1 MEQNKQPSIIILENV
16 QKVFKIQ
23 DQTSNTI
30 FETYINFKNR
40 RLAKNF
46 LALNKINLDI
56 KKGEM
61 IGIIGRN
68 GSGKSTLLKII
79 AGVLE
84 PTSGK
89 IIINGKITP
98 LLALGSGFNGELSA
112 KENIIFYGM
121 LLGAKKNY
129 ILKKINEIIQFA
141 ELENYLDVKIKHFSS
156 GMHLRLA
163 FSVAVFLDPDT
174 ILIDEVLSVGDE
186 SFQKK
191 SFDKLMSFKESGK
204 TIILVTHAL
213 DLVENLCDRAAYLDK
228 GKIIEIG
235 DSKQVV
241 KVYRESFTWIIKSN
255 WKWIPR
261 SFLENEEGQ
270 K

>member
-1 MEQNKQPSIIILENV
+1 MEHNEQSVILENIH
-16 QKVFKIQ
+16 KFFKIQ
-23 DQTSNTI
+23 KQSSNTI
-30 FETYINFKNR
+30 FETFFNLKNR
-40 RLAKNF
+40 RSAKNF
-46 LALNKINLDI
+46 LALNKINFDV

-79 AGVLE
+79 AGILE

-89 IIINGKITP
+89 IIVNGKLTS

-141 ELENYLDVKIKHFSS
+141 ELDDYLDVKVKHFSS
-156 GMHLRLA
+156 GMYLRLA
-163 FSVAVFLDPDT
+163 FSVAVFLDPDI
-174 ILIDEVLSVGDE
+174 ILIDEILSVGDE

-191 SFDKLMSFKESGK
+191 SFDKLMSFKKSGK

-213 DLVENLCDRAAYLDK
+213 PLVENLCDRAIFLDK
-228 GKIIEIG
+228 GKIMEIG
-235 DSKQVV
+235 DPKEVV
-241 KVYRESFTWIIKSN
+241 KAYRESFTIN
-255 WKWIPR
+255 
-261 SFLENEEGQ
+261 N
-270 K
+270 

>member
-1 MEQNKQPSIIILENV
+1 MEQNKQSSVIILKNI

-23 DQTSNTI
+23 KQTSNTI
-30 FETYINFKNR
+30 FETFINFKNR
-40 RLAKNF
+40 NTGKNF
-46 LALNKINLDI
+46 LALNEINLDI

-68 GSGKSTLLKII
+68 GSGKSTLLKTI
-79 AGVLE
+79 ARVLE

-89 IIINGKITP
+89 IIINGKIIP

-129 ILKKINEIIQFA
+129 IIKKINEIIQFA
-141 ELENYLDVKIKHFSS
+141 ELENYIDVKLKQFST
-156 GMHLRLA
+156 GMNLRLA
-163 FSVAVFLDPDT
+163 FSVAMFLDPDI

-191 SFDKLMSFKESGK
+191 SFDKLMSFKKSGK
-204 TIILVTHAL
+204 TIILVTHSL
-213 DLVENLCDRAAYLDK
+213 DVVENLCDRAAYLDK

-235 DSKQVV
+235 DSTQVV
-241 KVYRESFTWIIKSN
+241 KAYRESFT
-255 WKWIPR
+255 
-261 SFLENEEGQ
+261 
-270 K
+270 

>member
-1 MEQNKQPSIIILENV
+1 MEQNKQSSVIILENI

-23 DQTSNTI
+23 EQTSNTI
-30 FETYINFKNR
+30 FETFINFKNR
-40 RLAKNF
+40 KTAKNF
-46 LALNKINLDI
+46 LALNEINLDI

-68 GSGKSTLLKII
+68 GSGKSTLLKTI
-79 AGVLE
+79 ARVLE

-89 IIINGKITP
+89 ITINGKLTP

-129 ILKKINEIIQFA
+129 IIKKINEIIQFA
-141 ELENYLDVKIKHFSS
+141 ELENYINVKLKQFSS
-156 GMHLRLA
+156 GMNLRLA
-163 FSVAVFLDPDT
+163 FSVAMFLDPDI
-174 ILIDEVLSVGDE
+174 ILIDEILSVGDE

-191 SFDKLMSFKESGK
+191 SFDKLMSFKKSGK

-213 DLVENLCDRAAYLDK
+213 DVVENLCDRAAYLDK
-228 GKIIEIG
+228 GKIVEIG

-241 KVYRESFTWIIKSN
+241 KTYRESFTTN
-255 WKWIPR
+255 
-261 SFLENEEGQ
+261 N
-270 K
+270 